1 MEGDALSGTGPQQ
14 FQGTRVIQPTLWESE
29 PGIVHMLV
37 RSSNAR
43 IYRSDS
49 KDYGKSWCPLYP
61 TDMPNNN
68 SGIDLIKLPDG
79 VLVLAYNPVGGDAGS
94 RSLLNL
100 AVSFDNGKT
109 WPKTIALE
117 NDNPPAEY
125 SYPAIIAHGDRVAVT
140 YTWNRQRIVFWEF
153 ANDALEAR

>member
-1 MEGDALSGTGPQQ
+1 MSALPDRHAEQQ
-14 FQGTRVIQPTLWESE
+14 QRHRP
-29 PGIVHMLV
+29 
-37 RSSNAR
+37 
-43 IYRSDS
+43 D
-49 KDYGKSWCPLYP
+49 
-61 TDMPNNN
+61 
-68 SGIDLIKLPDG
+68 KLPDG

-140 YTWNRQRIVFWEF
+140 YDGTGNASFFWEF

>member
-1 MEGDALSGTGPQQ
+1 MSALPDRHAEQQ
-14 FQGTRVIQPTLWESE
+14 QP
-29 PGIVHMLV
+29 
-37 RSSNAR
+37 
-43 IYRSDS
+43 
-49 KDYGKSWCPLYP
+49 
-61 TDMPNNN
+61 
-68 SGIDLIKLPDG
+68 PDG
-79 VLVLAYNPVGGDAGS
+79 VRVLAYNPVGGDAGS

>member
-1 MEGDALSGTGPQQ
+1 M
-14 FQGTRVIQPTLWESE
+14 
-29 PGIVHMLV
+29 
-37 RSSNAR
+37 
-43 IYRSDS
+43 
-49 KDYGKSWCPLYP
+49 
-61 TDMPNNN
+61 
-68 SGIDLIKLPDG
+68 
-79 VLVLAYNPVGGDAGS
+79 LVLAYNPVGGDAGS